1 MENEKDVASEVATAE
16 PENVAAVP
24 DETAESTGTTEENP
38 LAYRKRKR
46 RLGDRREGRRLRTI
60 QPVLQLMP
68 YVMPKRCDALNTFYD
83 RLEVSRVDD
92 LCRRKVREGKVHFSA
107 LHVLLAAY
115 RASTVS

>member
-1 MENEKDVASEVATAE
+1 MKGGDTMENEKDVASEVATAE

-46 RLGDRREGRRLRTI
+46 RFGDRREGRRLRTI

-68 YVMPKRCDALNTFYD
+68 REC
-83 RLEVSRVDD
+83 SR
-92 LCRRKVREGKVHFSA
+92 GSG
-107 LHVLLAAY
+107 
-115 RASTVS
+115 